1 MAVSL
6 TGSIA
11 DRTLVEKGKRVR
23 ERVYLVGAPFLAL
36 CDYLMHRSLFFTK
49 TTYESRVS
57 EKTRKAFIKMSWE
70 THCTPAARP
79 DLAECWKNY
88 ITYRASHQLHAE
100 GLPVGSTRNDE
111 SDPEEQIDRMQ
122 TAAAQQARHASA
134 SAAAGASAA
143 AAADLDGG
151 QPAASASAPAGEVNG
166 GNAAGQGAGGAA
178 GLG

>member
-1 MAVSL
+1 
-6 TGSIA
+6 
-11 DRTLVEKGKRVR
+11 
-23 ERVYLVGAPFLAL
+23 
-36 CDYLMHRSLFFTK
+36 
-49 TTYESRVS
+49 
-57 EKTRKAFIKMSWE
+57 MSWE

-88 ITYRASHQLHAE
+88 VTYRASNPLHAE
-100 GLPVGSTRNDE
+100 GLPVGSARNDE

-143 AAADLDGG
+143 ADIDGG
-151 QPAASASAPAGEVNG
+151 QPAASAYAPAGEVNG
-166 GNAAGQGAGGAA
+166 GDAAGQGAGGAA

>member
-11 DRTLVEKGKRVR
+11 DRTLVENGKRVR

-49 TTYESRVS
+49 TTYESRVL

-88 ITYRASHQLHAE
+88 ITYRASHPLHAE

-111 SDPEEQIDRMQ
+111 SDPEELIDRMQ
-122 TAAAQQARHASA
+122 TAAEQHARHASA

-143 AAADLDGG
+143 ADIDSR